1 MKTKKKLYKIKNIIC
16 SIYLCYYIRL
26 NIKERSIFENSIDDL
41 IDKKEF
47 KNDLR
52 KGFSDI
58 LKEEEEFLLDK
69 IELNKNLNKNSILLL
84 KEMIFL
90 SFISIVTQIPLF
102 IIGESGIGKSLSI
115 EIIINSMKGKYSKN
129 KFFQNFPKVK
139 PLYFQVS
146 KFTNQED
153 IQKIFNEEKNIK
165 NDESTISLI
174 IFDRMELSTKKLN
187 NYDEIFDLLNL
198 KYFDEKKENI
208 SFIGISNC
216 LLKNI
221 NLNKGLI
228 LSVANLEKKFDDLY
242 YLCQNIVMDISEDL
256 CKHEIF
262 KIICNTYWDYKRTLK
277 LIEDLM
283 KFKKLKLES
292 KEQINFSNSNFNDFK
307 SQNFKELKK
316 INVNFQKNFHGL
328 RDLFSLIK
336 ELAIEM
342 NKLGTQDD
350 EGEIVSLVEKYI
362 ERNFGGIYYEIDID
376 FNNNFVDLESEMKKI
391 RDISNR
397 INYKKEFQKISS
409 IFLFKN
415 LFNYIINKDLYEDN
429 SSDYLAIK
437 DYEININNLN
447 QYNIPKCIND
457 YINNNS
463 NTRILLI
470 EINPEFS
477 LLLYKYLKINNPDKN
492 IVFYEESPFNGD
504 NNFEYML
511 NIIYKIKEAL
521 KNNKLIIFHN
531 INIIQPYLYAL
542 CDNHLNDFNK
552 ILMPINSKIIIMEDE
567 NSINKIDKALLNRF
581 EKIKIFSLVELL
593 NKEQFMIYR
602 KILEEINF
610 DYISNQIKKKNEN
623 LNSIILNFKD
633 KYIEGLIFNSYMKL
647 LNNNEVTN
655 EEKIKEEIY
664 YKIGKILPLEIINF
678 LPNNHVIKSA
688 FNKIKRYHNLD
699 DYLLNNENNNYKI
712 SVIYT
717 FDNLVEIIK
726 DNYDNIKFYVSDIKN
741 ENNLKNLVEE
751 IIFKNENMKGIN
763 NYNVII
769 NVDQNNLYKIQFIIN
784 IINNYY
790 TKGNFEKYKFIF
802 LINIKSCYYEKDD
815 LKYYPLFDIN
825 ENIEQL
831 FIEKYEGNKINS
843 DDLEDENNM
852 EIENEEIES
861 DNLEFEND
869 Y

>member
-1 MKTKKKLYKIKNIIC
+1 M
-16 SIYLCYYIRL
+16 
-26 NIKERSIFENSIDDL
+26 
-41 IDKKEF
+41 
-47 KNDLR
+47 
-52 KGFSDI
+52 
-58 LKEEEEFLLDK
+58 DK

-90 SFISIVTQIPLF
+90 SFISIVTQIPSF

-115 EIIINSMKGKYSKN
+115 EIIINSMKGKNYKN

-165 NDESTISLI
+165 NDESSISLI

-242 YLCQNIVMDISEDL
+242 YLCQNIVMDISKDL

-292 KEQINFSNSNFNDFK
+292 KEQINFRNSNFNDFK

-362 ERNFGGIYYEIDID
+362 ERNFGGIYYEINID

-397 INYKKEFQKISS
+397 INYKKEFQKICS

-429 SSDYLAIK
+429 SSDYLTIK
-437 DYEININNLN
+437 NYEININNLN

-511 NIIYKIKEAL
+511 NIIYKIKEDL
-521 KNNKLIIFHN
+521 KNNKLIIIHN

-542 CDNHLNDFNK
+542 CDKHINDFNK

-581 EKIKIFSLVELL
+581 EKIKIFSLAELL
-593 NKEQFMIYR
+593 NEEQFMIYR
-602 KILEEINF
+602 KSIL
-610 DYISNQIKKKNEN
+610 QT
-623 LNSIILNFKD
+623 L
-633 KYIEGLIFNSYMKL
+633 
-647 LNNNEVTN
+647 
-655 EEKIKEEIY
+655 
-664 YKIGKILPLEIINF
+664 
-678 LPNNHVIKSA
+678 
-688 FNKIKRYHNLD
+688 
-699 DYLLNNENNNYKI
+699 
-712 SVIYT
+712 
-717 FDNLVEIIK
+717 
-726 DNYDNIKFYVSDIKN
+726 
-741 ENNLKNLVEE
+741 
-751 IIFKNENMKGIN
+751 
-763 NYNVII
+763 
-769 NVDQNNLYKIQFIIN
+769 
-784 IINNYY
+784 
-790 TKGNFEKYKFIF
+790 
-802 LINIKSCYYEKDD
+802 
-815 LKYYPLFDIN
+815 
-825 ENIEQL
+825 
-831 FIEKYEGNKINS
+831 
-843 DDLEDENNM
+843 
-852 EIENEEIES
+852 
-861 DNLEFEND
+861 
-869 Y
+869 